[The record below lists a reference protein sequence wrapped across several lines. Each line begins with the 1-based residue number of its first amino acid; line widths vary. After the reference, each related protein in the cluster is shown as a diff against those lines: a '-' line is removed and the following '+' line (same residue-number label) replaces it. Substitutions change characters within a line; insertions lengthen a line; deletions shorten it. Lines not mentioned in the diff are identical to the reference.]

1 MWYDISTKEGE
12 YRMDREFNP
21 DIEMAKIKEE
31 LSELIENTEGKDKEM
46 YQELMEFARFVETQK
61 GEGYE

>member
-1 MWYDISTKEGE
+1 
-12 YRMDREFNP
+12 MDREFNP

-46 YQELMEFARFVETQK
+46 YQELMEFANFVETQK
-61 GEGYE
+61 GEGYG

>member
-21 DIEMAKIKEE
+21 DIEMEKIKEE

-46 YQELMEFARFVETQK
+46 YQELMEFANFVETQK
-61 GEGYE
+61 GEGYG

>member
-1 MWYDISTKEGE
+1 
-12 YRMDREFNP
+12 MDREFNP

-46 YQELMEFARFVETQK
+46 YQELMELAHFVETQK

>member
-46 YQELMEFARFVETQK
+46 YQELMEFANFVETQK
-61 GEGYE
+61 GEGYG

>member
-1 MWYDISTKEGE
+1 
-12 YRMDREFNP
+12 MDREFNP

-46 YQELMEFARFVETQK
+46 YQELMEFAHFVETQK